1 MKTDMYCRKCG
12 AENQDHAQFCKDCG
26 APLRK
31 VEMPNVKKK
40 QKRYIL
46 WIAVVVVILAA
57 GIAGILIFHEQKK
70 EKEFQINIRN
80 GQKYLEQMEY
90 KKAEACFQKAIDID
104 PKKVKAYQGLAE
116 TYEGLEDYE
125 KAFEIYEEAFSKV
138 QNTSEELKKEEEE
151 LYLGAIEFY
160 DKQGKED
167 EAAELIT
174 EMEGKDQSE
183 EGKNKLNEFQKKRS
197 YQAYYDLILEYQE
210 KYGMG
215 KIKTRDQEAFCLEGL
230 CFASLLDFDQNG
242 KEELVLAYLSEMP
255 EREPPIPRY
264 TVEVWEFKKGKVDK
278 VYTGNPYR
286 LIETGSYLT
295 FTQVEEQNYII
306 EGGENILTVDDTIWG
321 FDEEQK
327 FKKITEIQTDG
338 SNPPKCSIDGKNVSQ
353 QEYEDM
359 IQKWEKKKI
368 GYGLYP
374 AEVQT
379 LETVE
384 STLKDLREFL
394 QIKEEPVEEQSSVFE
409 KIPQEFVFTSGAG
422 GWETVITINSDGTF
436 TGEYKDSE
444 MGDTG
449 ENYPNGTMYICNFK
463 GKFTSPKQVDEYIY
477 SMKLEYL
484 DQEKNLGDEYYEEG
498 TRYLVSE
505 PYGFDHADEFL
516 IYFPGI
522 AIANLPDGF
531 TNWLNAFLNVQTTEI
546 FPYYGIYNVG
556 GEKGFVSY
564 Q

>member
-31 VEMPNVKKK
+31 VEVPNVKKK
-40 QKRYIL
+40 QKKYIL

-306 EGGENILTVDDTIWG
+306 EGGANILTVDDTIWG

>member
-40 QKRYIL
+40 QKKYIL

-104 PKKVKAYQGLAE
+104 PKEVKAYQGLAE

-167 EAAELIT
+167 EATELIK

-183 EGKNKLNEFQKKRS
+183 EGKNKLNELQKKRS

-286 LIETGSYLT
+286 IMETGSYLI

-306 EGGENILTVDDTIWG
+306 EGGANILTVDDTIWG

-338 SNPPKCSIDGKNVSQ
+338 SNPPRCSIDGKNVSQ

-449 ENYPNGTMYICNFK
+449 ENYPNGTMSICNFK

-484 DQEKNLGDEYYEEG
+484 EQEKNPGDEYYEEG

-546 FPYYGIYNVG
+546 FPHYGIYNVG
-556 GEKGFVSY
+556 GEEGFVSY

>member
-104 PKKVKAYQGLAE
+104 PKEVKAYQGLAE

-306 EGGENILTVDDTIWG
+306 EGGANILTVDDTIWG

-498 TRYLVSE
+498 TRYYVSE

>member
-1 MKTDMYCRKCG
+1 MYCRKCG

-40 QKRYIL
+40 QKKYIL

-104 PKKVKAYQGLAE
+104 PKEVKAYQGLAE

-167 EAAELIT
+167 EATELIK

-183 EGKNKLNEFQKKRS
+183 EGKNKLNELQKKRS

-286 LIETGSYLT
+286 IMETGSYLI

-306 EGGENILTVDDTIWG
+306 EGGANILTVDDTIWG

-449 ENYPNGTMYICNFK
+449 ENYPNGTMSICNFK

-484 DQEKNLGDEYYEEG
+484 EQKKNPGDEYYEEG

-546 FPYYGIYNVG
+546 FPHYGIYNVG
-556 GEKGFVSY
+556 GEEGFVSY

>member
-57 GIAGILIFHEQKK
+57 GIAGILIFHKQKK

-306 EGGENILTVDDTIWG
+306 EGGANILTVDDTIWG

-449 ENYPNGTMYICNFK
+449 ENYPNGTMYICNFR

-484 DQEKNLGDEYYEEG
+484 DQEKNPGDEYYEEG

-546 FPYYGIYNVG
+546 FPHYGIYNVG

>member
-104 PKKVKAYQGLAE
+104 PKEVKAYQGLAE

-306 EGGENILTVDDTIWG
+306 EGGANILTVDDTIWG

>member
-264 TVEVWEFKKGKVDK
+264 TVEVWKFKKGKVDK

-306 EGGENILTVDDTIWG
+306 EGGANILTVDDTIWG

>member
-40 QKRYIL
+40 QKKYIL

-104 PKKVKAYQGLAE
+104 PKEVKAYQGLTE
-116 TYEGLEDYE
+116 TYEWLEDYE

-167 EAAELIT
+167 EATELIK

-183 EGKNKLNEFQKKRS
+183 EGKNKLNELQKKRS

-286 LIETGSYLT
+286 IMETGSYLI

-306 EGGENILTVDDTIWG
+306 EGGANILTVDDTIWG

-449 ENYPNGTMYICNFK
+449 ENYPNGTMSICNFK

-484 DQEKNLGDEYYEEG
+484 EQEKNPGDEYYEEG

-546 FPYYGIYNVG
+546 FPHYGIYNVG
-556 GEKGFVSY
+556 GEEGFVSY

>member
-40 QKRYIL
+40 QKKYIL

-104 PKKVKAYQGLAE
+104 PKEVKAYQGLAE

-167 EAAELIT
+167 EATELIK

-183 EGKNKLNEFQKKRS
+183 EGKNKLNELQKKRS

-286 LIETGSYLT
+286 IMETGSYLI

-306 EGGENILTVDDTIWG
+306 EGGANILTVDDTIWG

-394 QIKEEPVEEQSSVFE
+394 QIKEEPVEEQASVFE

-449 ENYPNGTMYICNFK
+449 ENYPNGTMSICNFK

-484 DQEKNLGDEYYEEG
+484 EQEKNPGDEYYEEG

-546 FPYYGIYNVG
+546 FPHYGIYNVG
-556 GEKGFVSY
+556 GEEGFVSY

>member
-306 EGGENILTVDDTIWG
+306 EGGANILTVDDTIWG

-449 ENYPNGTMYICNFK
+449 ENYPNGTMYICNFR

-484 DQEKNLGDEYYEEG
+484 DQEKNPGDEYYEEG

-546 FPYYGIYNVG
+546 FPHYGIYNVG

>member
-1 MKTDMYCRKCG
+1 MYCRKCG

-31 VEMPNVKKK
+31 VEVPNVKKK
-40 QKRYIL
+40 QKKYIL

-306 EGGENILTVDDTIWG
+306 EGGANILTVDDTIWG

>member
-40 QKRYIL
+40 QKKYIL

-104 PKKVKAYQGLAE
+104 PKEVKAYQGLAE

-167 EAAELIT
+167 EATELIK

-183 EGKNKLNEFQKKRS
+183 EGKNKLNELQKKRS

-286 LIETGSYLT
+286 IMETGSYLI

-306 EGGENILTVDDTIWG
+306 EGGANILTVDDTIWG

-449 ENYPNGTMYICNFK
+449 ENYPNGTMSICNFK

-484 DQEKNLGDEYYEEG
+484 EQEKNPGDEYYEEG

-505 PYGFDHADEFL
+505 PDGFAHADEFL

-546 FPYYGIYNVG
+546 FPHYGIYNVG
-556 GEKGFVSY
+556 GEEGFVSY

>member
-57 GIAGILIFHEQKK
+57 GIAGILIFHKQKK

-306 EGGENILTVDDTIWG
+306 EGGANILTVDDTIWG

>member
-1 MKTDMYCRKCG
+1 MYCRKCG

-31 VEMPNVKKK
+31 VEVMVVKKRK
-40 QKRYIL
+40 KKYML
-46 WIAVVVVILAA
+46 WTALVVVILAT

-104 PKKVKAYQGLAE
+104 PKEVKAYQGLAE

-167 EAAELIT
+167 EATELIK

-183 EGKNKLNEFQKKRS
+183 EGKNKLNELQKKRS

-286 LIETGSYLT
+286 IMETGSYLI

-306 EGGENILTVDDTIWG
+306 EGGANILTVDDTIWG

-449 ENYPNGTMYICNFK
+449 ENYPNGTMSICNFK

-484 DQEKNLGDEYYEEG
+484 EQEKNPGDEYYEEG

-546 FPYYGIYNVG
+546 FPHYGIYNVG
-556 GEKGFVSY
+556 GEEGFVSY

>member
-1 MKTDMYCRKCG
+1 MYCRKCG

-306 EGGENILTVDDTIWG
+306 EGGANILTVDDTIWG

-484 DQEKNLGDEYYEEG
+484 EQEKNLGDEYYEEG

>member
-1 MKTDMYCRKCG
+1 MYCRKCG

-40 QKRYIL
+40 QKKYIL

-104 PKKVKAYQGLAE
+104 PKEVKAYQGLTE
-116 TYEGLEDYE
+116 TYEWLEDYE

-167 EAAELIT
+167 EATELIK

-183 EGKNKLNEFQKKRS
+183 EGKNKLNELQKKRS

-286 LIETGSYLT
+286 IMETGSYLI

-306 EGGENILTVDDTIWG
+306 EGGANILTVDDTIWG

-449 ENYPNGTMYICNFK
+449 ENYPNGTMSICNFK

-484 DQEKNLGDEYYEEG
+484 EQEKNPGDEYYEEG

-546 FPYYGIYNVG
+546 FPHYGIYNVG
-556 GEKGFVSY
+556 GEEGFVSY

>member
-306 EGGENILTVDDTIWG
+306 EGGANILTVDDTIWG

-422 GWETVITINSDGTF
+422 GWETVLTINSDGTF

-484 DQEKNLGDEYYEEG
+484 EQEKNPGDEYYEEG

-546 FPYYGIYNVG
+546 FPHYGIYNVG
-556 GEKGFVSY
+556 GEEGFVSY

>member
-306 EGGENILTVDDTIWG
+306 EGGANILTVDDTIWG

-368 GYGLYP
+368 EYGLYP

-449 ENYPNGTMYICNFK
+449 ENYPNGTMYICNFR

-484 DQEKNLGDEYYEEG
+484 DQEKNPGDEYYEEG

>member
-40 QKRYIL
+40 QKKYIL

-104 PKKVKAYQGLAE
+104 PKEVKAYQGLAE

-167 EAAELIT
+167 EATELIK

-183 EGKNKLNEFQKKRS
+183 EGKNKLNELQKKRS

-286 LIETGSYLT
+286 IMETGSYLI

-306 EGGENILTVDDTIWG
+306 EGGANILTVDDTIWG

-449 ENYPNGTMYICNFK
+449 ENYPNGTMYICNFR

-484 DQEKNLGDEYYEEG
+484 EQEKNPGDEYYEEG

-546 FPYYGIYNVG
+546 FPHYGIYNVG
-556 GEKGFVSY
+556 GEEGFVSY

>member
-40 QKRYIL
+40 QKKYIL

-104 PKKVKAYQGLAE
+104 PKEVKAYQGLAE

-167 EAAELIT
+167 EATELIK

-183 EGKNKLNEFQKKRS
+183 EGKNKLNELQKKRS

-286 LIETGSYLT
+286 IMETGSYLI

-306 EGGENILTVDDTIWG
+306 EGGANILTVDDTIWG

-449 ENYPNGTMYICNFK
+449 ENYPNGTMSICNFK

-484 DQEKNLGDEYYEEG
+484 EQEKNPGDEYYEEG

-505 PYGFDHADEFL
+505 PYGFEHADEFL

-546 FPYYGIYNVG
+546 FPHYGIYNVG
-556 GEKGFVSY
+556 GEEGFVSY

>member
-306 EGGENILTVDDTIWG
+306 EGGANILTVDDTIWG

>member
-104 PKKVKAYQGLAE
+104 PKEVKAYQGLAE

-306 EGGENILTVDDTIWG
+306 EGGANILTVDDTIWG

-484 DQEKNLGDEYYEEG
+484 EQEKNLGDEYYEEG

>member
-40 QKRYIL
+40 QKKYIL

-104 PKKVKAYQGLAE
+104 PKEVKAYQGLAE

-167 EAAELIT
+167 EATELIK

-183 EGKNKLNEFQKKRS
+183 EGKNKLNELQKKRS

-286 LIETGSYLT
+286 IMETGSYLI

-306 EGGENILTVDDTIWG
+306 EGGANILTVDDTIWG

-449 ENYPNGTMYICNFK
+449 ENYPNGTMSICNFK

-484 DQEKNLGDEYYEEG
+484 EQEKKSG
-498 TRYLVSE
+498 R
-505 PYGFDHADEFL
+505 
-516 IYFPGI
+516 
-522 AIANLPDGF
+522 
-531 TNWLNAFLNVQTTEI
+531 
-546 FPYYGIYNVG
+546 
-556 GEKGFVSY
+556 
-564 Q
+564 

>member
-40 QKRYIL
+40 QKKYIL

-104 PKKVKAYQGLAE
+104 PKEVKAYQGLAE

-167 EAAELIT
+167 EATELIK

-183 EGKNKLNEFQKKRS
+183 EGKNKLNELQKKRS

-286 LIETGSYLT
+286 IMETGSYLI

-306 EGGENILTVDDTIWG
+306 EGGANILTVDDTIWG

-449 ENYPNGTMYICNFK
+449 ENYPNGTMSICNFK

-484 DQEKNLGDEYYEEG
+484 EQEKNPGDEYYEEG

-531 TNWLNAFLNVQTTEI
+531 TNWLNAFLNVQTTES
-546 FPYYGIYNVG
+546 FPHYGIYNVG
-556 GEKGFVSY
+556 GEEGFVSY

>member
-40 QKRYIL
+40 QKKYIL

-104 PKKVKAYQGLAE
+104 PKEVKAYQGLAE

-167 EAAELIT
+167 EATELIK

-183 EGKNKLNEFQKKRS
+183 EGKNKLNELQKKRS

-286 LIETGSYLT
+286 IMETGSYLI

-306 EGGENILTVDDTIWG
+306 EGGANILTVDDTIWG

-484 DQEKNLGDEYYEEG
+484 DQEKNPGDEYYEEG

-516 IYFPGI
+516 LYFPGI
-522 AIANLPDGF
+522 QMADLPVGF

-546 FPYYGIYNVG
+546 FPHYGIYNVG
-556 GEKGFVSY
+556 GEEGFVAY

>member
-40 QKRYIL
+40 QKKYIL

-104 PKKVKAYQGLAE
+104 PKEVKAYQGLAE

-167 EAAELIT
+167 EATELIK

-183 EGKNKLNEFQKKRS
+183 EGKNKLNELQKKRS

-286 LIETGSYLT
+286 IMETGSYLI

-306 EGGENILTVDDTIWG
+306 EGGANILTVDDTIWG

-449 ENYPNGTMYICNFK
+449 ENYPNGTMSICNFK

-484 DQEKNLGDEYYEEG
+484 EQEKNPGDEYYEEG

-546 FPYYGIYNVG
+546 FPHYGIYNVG
-556 GEKGFVSY
+556 GEEGFVSY

>member
-31 VEMPNVKKK
+31 VEVMVVKKRK
-40 QKRYIL
+40 KKYML
-46 WIAVVVVILAA
+46 WTALVVVILAT

-80 GQKYLEQMEY
+80 GQKYLEEMEY

-104 PKKVKAYQGLAE
+104 PKEVKAYQGLAE
-116 TYEGLEDYE
+116 SYEGLEDYE

-167 EAAELIT
+167 EATELIK

-183 EGKNKLNEFQKKRS
+183 EGKNKLNELQKKRS

-286 LIETGSYLT
+286 IMETGSYLI

-306 EGGENILTVDDTIWG
+306 EGGANILTVDDTIWG

-449 ENYPNGTMYICNFK
+449 ENYPNGTMSICNFK

-484 DQEKNLGDEYYEEG
+484 EQEKNPGDEYYEEG

-546 FPYYGIYNVG
+546 FPHYGIYNVG
-556 GEKGFVSY
+556 GEEGFVSY

>member
-40 QKRYIL
+40 QKKYIL

-104 PKKVKAYQGLAE
+104 PKEVKAYQGLAE

-167 EAAELIT
+167 EATELIK

-183 EGKNKLNEFQKKRS
+183 EGKNKLNELQKKRS

-242 KEELVLAYLSEMP
+242 REELVLAYLSEMP

-286 LIETGSYLT
+286 IMETGSYLI

-306 EGGENILTVDDTIWG
+306 EGGANILTVDDTIWG

-449 ENYPNGTMYICNFK
+449 ENYPNGTMSICNFK

-484 DQEKNLGDEYYEEG
+484 EQEKNPGDEYYEEG

-531 TNWLNAFLNVQTTEI
+531 TIWLNAFLNVQTTEI
-546 FPYYGIYNVG
+546 FPHYGIYNVG
-556 GEKGFVSY
+556 GEEGFVSY

>member
-31 VEMPNVKKK
+31 VEMPNIKKK
-40 QKRYIL
+40 QKKYIL

-104 PKKVKAYQGLAE
+104 PKEVKAYQGLAE

-167 EAAELIT
+167 EATELIK

-183 EGKNKLNEFQKKRS
+183 EGKNKLNELQKKRS

-286 LIETGSYLT
+286 IMETGSYLI

-306 EGGENILTVDDTIWG
+306 EGGANILTVDDTIWG

-449 ENYPNGTMYICNFK
+449 ENYPNGTMSICNFK

-484 DQEKNLGDEYYEEG
+484 EQEKNPGDEYYEEG

-546 FPYYGIYNVG
+546 FPHYGIYNVG
-556 GEKGFVSY
+556 GEEGFVSY

>member
-31 VEMPNVKKK
+31 VEVMVVKKRK
-40 QKRYIL
+40 KKYML
-46 WIAVVVVILAA
+46 WTALVVVILAT

-80 GQKYLEQMEY
+80 GQKYLEEMEY

-104 PKKVKAYQGLAE
+104 PKEVKAYQGLAE
-116 TYEGLEDYE
+116 SYEGLEDYE

-167 EAAELIT
+167 EATELIK

-183 EGKNKLNEFQKKRS
+183 EGKNKLNELQKKRS

-286 LIETGSYLT
+286 IMETGSYLI

-306 EGGENILTVDDTIWG
+306 EGGANILTVDDTIWG

-449 ENYPNGTMYICNFK
+449 ENYPNGTMSICIFK

-484 DQEKNLGDEYYEEG
+484 EQEKNPGDEYYEEG

-546 FPYYGIYNVG
+546 FPHYGIYNVG
-556 GEKGFVSY
+556 GEEGFVSY

>member
-31 VEMPNVKKK
+31 VEVMVVKKRK
-40 QKRYIL
+40 KKYML
-46 WIAVVVVILAA
+46 WTALVVVILAT

-104 PKKVKAYQGLAE
+104 PKEVKAYQGLAE

-167 EAAELIT
+167 EATELIK

-183 EGKNKLNEFQKKRS
+183 EGKNKLNELQKKRS

-286 LIETGSYLT
+286 IMETGSYLI

-306 EGGENILTVDDTIWG
+306 EGGANILTVDDTIWG

-449 ENYPNGTMYICNFK
+449 ENYPNGTMSICNFK

-484 DQEKNLGDEYYEEG
+484 EQEKNPGDEYYEEG

-546 FPYYGIYNVG
+546 FPHYGIYNVG
-556 GEKGFVSY
+556 GEEGFVSY

>member
-40 QKRYIL
+40 QKKYIL

-104 PKKVKAYQGLAE
+104 PKEVKAYQGLAE

-167 EAAELIT
+167 EATELIK

-183 EGKNKLNEFQKKRS
+183 EGKNKLNELQKKRS

-286 LIETGSYLT
+286 IMETGSYLI

-306 EGGENILTVDDTIWG
+306 EGGANILTVDDTIWG

-449 ENYPNGTMYICNFK
+449 ENYPNGTMSICNFK

-484 DQEKNLGDEYYEEG
+484 EQEKNPGDEYYEEG

-505 PYGFDHADEFL
+505 PYEFL

-546 FPYYGIYNVG
+546 FPHYGIYNVG
-556 GEKGFVSY
+556 GEEGFVSY

>member
-1 MKTDMYCRKCG
+1 MYCRKCG

-306 EGGENILTVDDTIWG
+306 EGGANILTVDDTIWG

-422 GWETVITINSDGTF
+422 GWETVLTINSDGTF

-484 DQEKNLGDEYYEEG
+484 EQEKNPGDEYYEEG

-546 FPYYGIYNVG
+546 FPHYGIYNVG
-556 GEKGFVSY
+556 GEEGFVSY

>member
-306 EGGENILTVDDTIWG
+306 EGGANILTVDDTIWG

-484 DQEKNLGDEYYEEG
+484 EQEKNLGDEYYEEG